1 MAGLAYIER
10 RYDPALYEEPSG
22 GIDRPAH
29 SNARLNRWGVRM
41 IDLARGARELEL
53 AERVRRFVR
62 EEVIPYEKDP
72 RVGRHGPNDDLRREM
87 QAKARTAGLLAFQIG
102 EDYGGHGL
110 SHRETATVFR
120 EAGYSLL
127 GPVALNCMAPDEG
140 NMQLLE
146 KAATPAQKARY
157 LRRMAS
163 GEIRSAFFMTEPD
176 GGAGSDPSML
186 ATTATRDGD
195 GWVIN
200 GRKWL
205 ITGAD
210 GAGVGL
216 VMAKT
221 AGAATIFLV
230 PLPHPGV
237 RIERVLDTIDRTMP
251 GGHGVMTLENVRV
264 TRDDILGGIDEGF
277 RYAQIRL
284 APARLT
290 HCMRWWGAANRAHDI
305 ACDYARTRKAFGM
318 TLIEHEGVGFML
330 AENEIA
336 LKQAELMIDWC
347 AYVLDQGAQG
357 AAESSMAKVAVSEAV
372 YGVAD
377 RCVQVL
383 GGLGVTDDTP
393 VHQIFRDIRAFRI
406 YDGPTEVHKWSLAN
420 RIRKRGAREI

>member
-1 MAGLAYIER
+1 
-10 RYDPALYEEPSG
+10 
-22 GIDRPAH
+22 
-29 SNARLNRWGVRM
+29 M
-41 IDLARGARELEL
+41 IDLSHSARELEL

-62 EEVIPYEKDP
+62 EVVIPYETDP
-72 RVGRHGPNDDLRREM
+72 RVEHHGPNDDLRREM
-87 QAKARTAGLLAFQIG
+87 QAKAKAAGLLGFHLPEA
-102 EDYGGHGL
+102 YGGNGL
-110 SHRETATVFR
+110 SHRECATVFR

-127 GPVALNCMAPDEG
+127 GATALNCMAPDEG
-140 NMQLLE
+140 NMHLLE
-146 KAATPAQKARY
+146 KAGSPAQKERY
-157 LRRMAS
+157 LRPMAS

-186 ATTATRDGD
+186 ATTATKDGD

-200 GRKWL
+200 GRKYL

-221 AGAATIFLV
+221 EGGATIFLV
-230 PLPHPGV
+230 PLPHPGIQV
-237 RIERVLDTIDRTMP
+237 ERVLDTIDRTMP
-251 GGHGVMTLENVRV
+251 GGHGVLTLKDVRV
-264 TRDDILGGIDEGF
+264 TEGDILGELDQGF

-290 HCMRWWGAANRAHDI
+290 HCMRWWGAARRAHDI
-305 ACDYARTRKAFGM
+305 ACDYACTRKAFGK

-347 AYVLDQGAQG
+347 AWRLDQGAPG
-357 AAESSMAKVAVSEAV
+357 TEESSMAKVAVSEALFAI
-372 YGVAD
+372 AD

-383 GGLGVTDDTP
+383 GGMGVTDDTP
-393 VHQIFRDIRAFRI
+393 VHQIFRDLRAFRL

-420 RIRKRGAREI
+420 RIRKRGASGQG

>member
-1 MAGLAYIER
+1 
-10 RYDPALYEEPSG
+10 
-22 GIDRPAH
+22 
-29 SNARLNRWGVRM
+29 M

-62 EEVIPYEKDP
+62 EQVIPYEQDP
-72 RVGRHGPNDDLRREM
+72 RIGPHGPNDDLRREL
-87 QAKARTAGLLAFQIG
+87 QAKAKAAGLLGFHLPEAF
-102 EDYGGHGL
+102 GGHGL
-110 SHRETATVFR
+110 NHRETATVFR

-127 GPVALNCMAPDEG
+127 GPTALNCMAPDEG
-140 NMQLLE
+140 NMFLLE
-146 KAATPAQKARY
+146 KAGTPAQQERY
-157 LRRMAS
+157 LRPMAA

-186 ATTATRDGD
+186 ATMATRDGD

-221 AGAATIFLV
+221 EGGATIFLV

-237 RIERVLDTIDRTMP
+237 RTERVLDTIDRTMP
-251 GGHGVMTLENVRV
+251 GGHAVMVLENVRV
-264 TRDDILGGIDEGF
+264 GPEDILGALDQGF
-277 RYAQIRL
+277 KYAQIRL

-290 HCMRWWGAANRAHDI
+290 HCMRWWGAARRAHDI
-305 ACDYARTRKAFGM
+305 ACDYARTRTAFGK

-330 AENEIA
+330 ADNEIA
-336 LKQAELMIDWC
+336 LQQAELMIDWC
-347 AYVLDQGAQG
+347 AWRLDQGVPG
-357 AAESSMAKVAVSEAV
+357 TEESSMAKVAVSEAV
-372 YGVAD
+372 YAVAD

-383 GGLGVTDDTP
+383 GGMGVTDDTP

-420 RIRKRGAREI
+420 RIRKRGQSTAG